1 MASSKLISSS
11 SNSRNS
17 DLSRR
22 PSSNSTKPSPSSS
35 SAAANQA
42 LNTTTA
48 AAGYI
53 NPTPVQLGSMAVN
66 GLFYNNSLSTSELEA
81 QINLIDTAGL
91 EINSAASVSSP
102 PPPPRPKTVDEVW
115 QEIVSG
121 ESRKGCKEEVTDEL
135 MTLEDFLA
143 RAGAVEDNDIKDF
156 HLVPPPPPETERL
169 SGGLSGGM
177 FGFDQIALSPFQSI
191 EKIEKVEGSIVGFG
205 NGAEVVASGG
215 GRGRGKRARAVLEP
229 MDKAAQQR
237 QRRMIKNR
245 ESAARSRERK
255 QAYQVEL
262 ESMAVRLE
270 EENERLLKEKAERT
284 EERLKQLME
293 NIIPVVEKRRPSR
306 VLRRVRSLQW

>member
-22 PSSNSTKPSPSSS
+22 PSSNSTKPKPPSSSS
-35 SAAANQA
+35 SAAAAANQT

-48 AAGYI
+48 GGGYI
-53 NPTPVQLGSMAVN
+53 HPTPVQLGSMTVD
-66 GLFYNNSLSTSELEA
+66 GLFYNNSLTTSELEA

-102 PPPPRPKTVDEVW
+102 PPRPRTVDEVW

-121 ESRKGCKEEVTDEL
+121 VSRKECKEEVPDEL

-143 RAGAVEDNDIKDF
+143 RAGAVEDNDIKDL
-156 HLVPPPPPETERL
+156 HLVPPPETERL

-205 NGAEVVASGG
+205 NGAEVAASGG

-255 QAYQVEL
+255 QAYQIEL

-270 EENERLLKEKAERT
+270 EENERLLQEKGIFVYSAGA
-284 EERLKQLME
+284 LCG
-293 NIIPVVEKRRPSR
+293 
-306 VLRRVRSLQW
+306 

>member
-22 PSSNSTKPSPSSS
+22 PSSNSTKPKPSSSSS
-35 SAAANQA
+35 SAAANQT
-42 LNTTTA
+42 LNTT

-53 NPTPVQLGSMAVN
+53 NPTPLQLGSMAAD
-66 GLFYNNSLSTSELEA
+66 GLFYNNSLTSAELDA
-81 QINLIDTAGL
+81 QINLIDTAGM
-91 EINSAASVSSP
+91 EINSAASVSSSA

-121 ESRKGCKEEVTDEL
+121 ESRKECKEEVPDEL

-143 RAGAVEDNDIKDF
+143 RAGAVEDNDINDLHF
-156 HLVPPPPPETERL
+156 VPPPPPETERL

-205 NGAEVVASGG
+205 NGAEVAAIGG

-255 QAYQVEL
+255 QAYQIEL
-262 ESMAVRLE
+262 ESLAVTLE

-284 EERLKQLME
+284 EERLKQKWKIVKF
-293 NIIPVVEKRRPSR
+293 NGSAVDHNQVG
-306 VLRRVRSLQW
+306 